1 MWKYYKYNHYRCYFI
16 DKERYTM
23 ASEYSKRI
31 KEQQAKLAKKRN
43 IPNELNQNTEKQRE
57 KQEVQQIV
65 NRVKYDQIMMM
76 RGKPNIR
83 MSTRLSHNRN
93 MYYGVEREDLVRGMG
108 NTINVNIY
116 NNKDYPIYIQ
126 NSFNNSNGLIYAGK
140 AYGSTIDKYS
150 KEYQE
155 AYENNPSTG
164 NYEKSLEKINSNFV
178 INVYNDNR
186 EITNN
191 IQTEASANKAEKSV
205 DQTQSQN
212 ETLETVDDLPQ
223 NFNSTENEP
232 KTKPMDKNTMLKSF
246 LVNEFKANRCSKE
259 FFTANEKM
267 PENLSNEGVQT
278 MMKMNKDIHLS
289 DIGLNG
295 NDLIAKKGSYINI
308 TDDDLSVYSEKFVN
322 TYFNQTKPDDPQL
335 QRVIDKLDLN
345 TTDFDFHTKQDVD
358 KILESSP
365 GVDSYEA
372 LADALDN
379 ATQKAPVFF
388 EKFSQS
394 AIENVKKLESLS
406 ADMKAFNQDMEFDNN
421 NSQLSNEA
429 DLGATN

>member
-1 MWKYYKYNHYRCYFI
+1 
-16 DKERYTM
+16 
-23 ASEYSKRI
+23 
-31 KEQQAKLAKKRN
+31 
-43 IPNELNQNTEKQRE
+43 
-57 KQEVQQIV
+57 
-65 NRVKYDQIMMM
+65 
-76 RGKPNIR
+76 
-83 MSTRLSHNRN
+83 
-93 MYYGVEREDLVRGMG
+93 
-108 NTINVNIY
+108 
-116 NNKDYPIYIQ
+116 
-126 NSFNNSNGLIYAGK
+126 
-140 AYGSTIDKYS
+140 
-150 KEYQE
+150 
-155 AYENNPSTG
+155 
-164 NYEKSLEKINSNFV
+164 
-178 INVYNDNR
+178 
-186 EITNN
+186 
-191 IQTEASANKAEKSV
+191 
-205 DQTQSQN
+205 
-212 ETLETVDDLPQ
+212 
-223 NFNSTENEP
+223 
-232 KTKPMDKNTMLKSF
+232 
-246 LVNEFKANRCSKE
+246 
-259 FFTANEKM
+259 
-267 PENLSNEGVQT
+267 
-278 MMKMNKDIHLS
+278 MMKMNEDIHLS

-365 GVDSYEA
+365 GMDSYKA

-379 ATQKAPVFF
+379 TTQEAPVFF